1 VGIYAIKP
9 AFRRLLT
16 PVAAAMTRL
25 GVSADAVT
33 TAGLVF
39 AGLAGLGVWLG
50 REGSAWLLLV
60 PLAAFLRTAANAVDG
75 MIATTTDTARP
86 LGEVFNEV
94 TDRLGD
100 IAVFLPMA
108 LVVGVSAF
116 LVAGVLAAML
126 VTSYLGVT
134 VKAAGG
140 SRIYAGVMGKPD
152 RMFVAGTAAV
162 AGLIW
167 GPGDAFTWALW
178 IILAGLFVTFAQRSR
193 RARSELGG
201 R

>member
-1 VGIYAIKP
+1 MGIYAIKP

-140 SRIYAGVMGKPD
+140 SRIYTGVMGKPD
-152 RMFVAGTAAV
+152 RMFVAGAAAV

-167 GPGDAFTWALW
+167 GPDDAFTWALW